1 MESRLPNTQK
11 PRRARVWLMR
21 LALMVGVPA
30 LLLGLAEAVL
40 RLAGYGQ
47 PTSFFVESPHHD
59 DGALIENDKFA
70 WRFLPSTLARASQ
83 PTLLHRKKAP
93 GTVRV
98 FVFGESAAEGDP
110 EPAFGLPRL
119 LETLLEGR
127 FPGRDFEVVNAA
139 VTAINSH
146 AILPIARDCAG
157 LDGDF
162 WSVYIG
168 HNEVMGPFGA
178 GTVFGQKTPPLAALR
193 LGLGLKRFRL
203 GQWIAGLGGTGG
215 DGGEWKGMG
224 MFLDQQIEAGDPAL
238 DWVYEAYEQNLSDI
252 LAAGRDAGAHVV
264 LATAASNL
272 RDSAPFAGADAVAAF
287 QQAREL
293 EAQGN
298 AAKARSHYFRARD
311 LDALRFRADTKL
323 NAITRALGQAAAD
336 NVTFIDGQAALD
348 APSPGGIAGRGMFYE
363 HVHFTFEGNHRLA
376 RRFADGIAA
385 RLESG
390 GTKPGGPWLNV
401 ADCAERLAFTDW
413 DRGVVLATIIRRLQQ
428 PPFNHRHNS
437 DEALGQLRDEAQR
450 LAKRLDRTAA
460 LAIYDNAL
468 KRRPDD
474 WRLLQ
479 RRGLLLSSAG
489 RHDEAAGSLKRAVD
503 RTPWSR
509 ILHYQLGAAQN
520 KAGQYADAAK
530 SLGRALALQP
540 DFPEATRQLVR
551 ARAGIQ
557 YRFGESARTGGD
569 PAGALARFT
578 RAVQLDDSFAEAH
591 FQVGACQVE
600 LGRIAEATAGFERA
614 VALKPSLPQARFN
627 LVTGLLKL
635 ERYRDALG
643 HLETLAADNPDDIQ
657 IQRYLEF
664 ARSKLREAAMPER

>member
-1 MESRLPNTQK
+1 
-11 PRRARVWLMR
+11 
-21 LALMVGVPA
+21 MVGVPA
-30 LLLGLAEAVL
+30 LLLGLAEGVL

-59 DGALIENDKFA
+59 GGALIENDKFA
-70 WRFLPSTLARASQ
+70 WRFLPPTLARSSQ
-83 PTLLHRKKAP
+83 PTLLRREKAP

-119 LETLLEGR
+119 LEVLLEGR
-127 FPGRDFEVVNAA
+127 FPGHDFEVVNAA

-162 WSVYIG
+162 WAVYIG

-238 DWVYEAYEQNLSDI
+238 DWVYQAYEQNLSDI

-298 AAKARSHYFRARD
+298 AAEARSHYVRARD

-323 NAITRALGQAAAD
+323 NTITRALGQAAAD

-385 RLESG
+385 RLASG
-390 GTKPGGPWLNV
+390 GDKPDGPWLS
-401 ADCAERLAFTDW
+401 AAECAKRLAYTDW

-428 PPFNHRHNS
+428 PPFSHRQNS

-450 LAKRLDRTAA
+450 VARRLDRTAA
-460 LAIYDNAL
+460 LAVYDDAL
-468 KRRPDD
+468 QSLPDD

-489 RHDEAAGSLKRAVD
+489 RHDESVGSLKRAVE

-520 KAGQYADAAK
+520 KAGQYAEAEK
-530 SLGRALALQP
+530 SLGQALSLQP
-540 DFPEATRQLVR
+540 DFPEAAAQLAR
-551 ARAGIQ
+551 ARAGVR
-557 YRFGESARTGGD
+557 YRLGETARARGD
-569 PAGALARFT
+569 AAGALGHFT
-578 RAVQLDDSFAEAH
+578 KAVQLDDTFAEAH
-591 FQVGACQVE
+591 YQLGACRADAGE
-600 LGRIAEATAGFERA
+600 IAEATASFERA

-643 HLETLAADNPDDIQ
+643 HLETLATEYPDDIQ
-657 IQRYLEF
+657 VQRYLEF
-664 ARSKLREAAMPER
+664 ARAKLREAAKPQR